1 MVPINKVKEIISKHD
16 QLEKELSSGNID
28 PKLFAKKSKEYSDLA
43 EIISIAREY
52 VNFDNEKKDL
62 NNMLE
67 DKSNDKE
74 ILDLAEKDLNELI
87 KKKEKYENDLKLF
100 LLPKDDDDN
109 KNAIVEIRAGTGGL
123 EASLFCADLF
133 KMYERVCSKKK
144 WRLEIIN
151 ISKSEAGGFKE
162 VIFSVSGNDIY
173 SYLKY
178 ESGVHSVQRIPE
190 TETQGRVHTSA
201 ATVAVLPEAEEVD
214 VAIKDSDLRIDVFR
228 AGGPE
233 GNQSIQQI
241 APLEQ
246 HLPSGVVVSQQD
258 EKSQHKNKAK
268 ALKILRSRVYEAERE
283 KKDLER
289 SNNRRS
295 QIGSGDRSERIRTY
309 NFPQGRVTD
318 HSINLTLHKLEE
330 FLSGEI
336 HEEMN
341 QELRLK
347 EQNLKLENLSSWKHL
362 N

>member
-1 MVPINKVKEIISKHD
+1 MVPINKVKDIINKHD
-16 QLEKELSSGNID
+16 SLEKELSSGGID
-28 PKLFAKKSKEYSDLA
+28 PKLFARKSKEYSSLGG
-43 EIISIAREY
+43 IIKVAREY
-52 VNFDNEKKDL
+52 VNFENEKKDL
-62 NNMLE
+62 INMVQ
-67 DKSNDKE
+67 DKSNDQE
-74 ILDLAEKDLNELI
+74 IIDLAQKDLNELL

-100 LLPKDDDDN
+100 LLPKDEDDN

-133 KMYERVCSKKK
+133 KMYEKVCSKKK
-144 WRLEIIN
+144 WKLDIIN

-162 VIFSVSGNDIY
+162 VIFLVNGDDIY

-178 ESGVHSVQRIPE
+178 ESGVHRVQRIPE

-214 VAIKDSDLRIDVFR
+214 IEIKETDLRIDVFR
-228 AGGPE
+228 AGGP
-233 GNQSIQQI
+233 GGQSVNTTDSAVRIT
-241 APLEQ
+241 

-268 ALKILRSRVYEAERE
+268 ALKILRSRVYENEKR
-283 KKDLER
+283 KKDQER

-318 HSINLTLHKLEE
+318 HRINLTLHKLGE

-347 EQNLKLENLSSWKHL
+347 EQSLKLENLNS
-362 N
+362 